1 MERIIAIIPARYES
15 RRFPGKPMALINGKP
30 MIQWV
35 YERVSNAQKVSETYV
50 ATDDERILDCVRGF
64 NGKAVMTSAKHESG
78 SDRLAECAE
87 ILKLKENDII
97 LNIQG
102 DEPLIQEIMIQ
113 ELIST
118 MTDPKIY
125 MGTLKEKI
133 INIDDIKNPNI
144 VKVITDVNGNAIYF
158 SRYPIPYNRNDLK
171 DIVYYRHVGV
181 YAYRAFFLKK
191 YTQLPKARLEMA
203 ESLEQLRALENGYKI
218 RVTKTQCSSIG
229 VDTAE
234 QIKQVEEIMRR
245 QK

>member
-125 MGTLKEKI
+125 MGK
-133 INIDDIKNPNI
+133 P
-144 VKVITDVNGNAIYF
+144 
-158 SRYPIPYNRNDLK
+158 
-171 DIVYYRHVGV
+171 
-181 YAYRAFFLKK
+181 
-191 YTQLPKARLEMA
+191 
-203 ESLEQLRALENGYKI
+203 
-218 RVTKTQCSSIG
+218 
-229 VDTAE
+229 
-234 QIKQVEEIMRR
+234 
-245 QK
+245 